1 VETDAQVH
9 FRPNDT
15 ASIPLKEKE
24 KPPVPPL
31 DLDFE
36 VIRGE
41 YLVVRLLSRIY
52 YVHLLAREMS
62 VQEVQVG
69 LRVPGEVTKMAQTEA
84 PGVVQFVYMEGDKR
98 TFIISW
104 DLATNQEHSIL
115 ELPAEMDVSPPFLV
129 KGLTERLNYTV
140 AASST
145 HQYYDHRFNF
155 PLSFFSGSSYST
167 SWERGMSNYSLE
179 AKFSKEAN
187 SHLGL
192 SGQALGTLFLPN
204 SYLET

>member
-1 VETDAQVH
+1 METDSKVD

-15 ASIPLKEKE
+15 ATTPLKEKE
-24 KPPVPPL
+24 KPAVPPL

-36 VIRGE
+36 VVRGE
-41 YLVVRLLSRIY
+41 YLVVRVLTRIY

-69 LRVPGEVTKMAQTEA
+69 LRVPGKVTEMGQTEG
-84 PGVVQFVYMEGDKR
+84 PGVVQFVYMEGEKR
-98 TFIISW
+98 TYIISW
-104 DLATNQEHSIL
+104 DLVTNQEHSIL
-115 ELPAEMDVSPPFLV
+115 ELPAELDVSPPFLV
-129 KGLTERLNYTV
+129 KGLSERLNYLV

-155 PLSFFSGSSYST
+155 PLSFFSGGSSST
-167 SWERGMSNYSLE
+167 SWERGISDYSLE

-192 SGQALGTLFLPN
+192 SGPGLGTLFLPY